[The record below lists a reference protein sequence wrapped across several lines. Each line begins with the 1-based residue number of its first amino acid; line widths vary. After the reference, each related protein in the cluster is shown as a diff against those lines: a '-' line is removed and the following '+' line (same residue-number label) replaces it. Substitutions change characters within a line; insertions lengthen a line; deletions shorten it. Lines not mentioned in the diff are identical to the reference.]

1 MFENRRS
8 LGLASPWLEAIEV
21 NLPYLNPQ
29 YSHIRQKACAGTVR
43 GRCSSMKTKTAFSLI
58 AVANFIFCS
67 AAFAAGA
74 KTHEVTGTVLETT
87 PTKIVLQKGAER
99 WEIDLDPQTKI
110 SGELKVG
117 AKVTITYAMS
127 ATKIDAGPLTKL
139 KAAAEEV
146 APITSS
152 VPPGSQKKEVPAVS
166 PTP

>member
-1 MFENRRS
+1 MNPKVTFFLTAAS
-8 LGLASPWLEAIEV
+8 LALS
-21 NLPYLNPQ
+21 
-29 YSHIRQKACAGTVR
+29 
-43 GRCSSMKTKTAFSLI
+43 
-58 AVANFIFCS
+58 S

-99 WEIDLDPQTKI
+99 WEIDLDPQTKV

-139 KAAAEEV
+139 KAAAEEAV

-152 VPPGSQKKEVPAVS
+152 VAPGSEKKESPAIS
-166 PTP
+166 PTASPQ

>member
-1 MFENRRS
+1 MNAKILFLLAAAS
-8 LGLASPWLEAIEV
+8 LTLS
-21 NLPYLNPQ
+21 
-29 YSHIRQKACAGTVR
+29 
-43 GRCSSMKTKTAFSLI
+43 
-58 AVANFIFCS
+58 S

-87 PTKIVLQKGAER
+87 PTKIVVQKGAER
-99 WEIDLDPQTKI
+99 WEIDLDPQTKV

-139 KAAAEEV
+139 KAAAEEAV

-152 VPPGSQKKEVPAVS
+152 VAPGSQKKEVPAVS

>member
-1 MFENRRS
+1 MNPKVTFFLAAAS
-8 LGLASPWLEAIEV
+8 LVLS
-21 NLPYLNPQ
+21 
-29 YSHIRQKACAGTVR
+29 
-43 GRCSSMKTKTAFSLI
+43 
-58 AVANFIFCS
+58 S

-87 PTKIVLQKGAER
+87 PTKIVIQKGAER
-99 WEIDLDPQTKI
+99 WEIDLDPQTKV

-139 KAAAEEV
+139 KAAAEEAA

-152 VPPGSQKKEVPAVS
+152 VAPGSQKKEAPAVS